1 MAFYYRAGMLRICL
15 PSGRELTYIRP
26 RVENNKITYEGT
38 NQLSRTWER
47 LETYGGKLTENI
59 VQAIARDCLAVAM
72 IRLEQA
78 GFKIVMHVHD
88 EVILDCVAAGIDKSL
103 ELANKIMGTA
113 IDWAPEL
120 ILNADGY
127 ITKYYKKD

>member
-1 MAFYYRAGMLRICL
+1 MFTL
-15 PSGRELTYIRP
+15 GRELTYIRP

-38 NQLSRTWER
+38 NQVSRTWER

>member
-1 MAFYYRAGMLRICL
+1 MLRICL

-38 NQLSRTWER
+38 NQVSRTWER

-78 GFKIVMHVHD
+78 GFLKLLCMYMMKLFLIVLMLV
-88 EVILDCVAAGIDKSL
+88 
-103 ELANKIMGTA
+103 
-113 IDWAPEL
+113 
-120 ILNADGY
+120 
-127 ITKYYKKD
+127 

>member
-1 MAFYYRAGMLRICL
+1 
-15 PSGRELTYIRP
+15 
-26 RVENNKITYEGT
+26 
-38 NQLSRTWER
+38 
-47 LETYGGKLTENI
+47 
-59 VQAIARDCLAVAM
+59 M

-127 ITKYYKKD
+127 ITKYYKKDWFRTLFVDVN